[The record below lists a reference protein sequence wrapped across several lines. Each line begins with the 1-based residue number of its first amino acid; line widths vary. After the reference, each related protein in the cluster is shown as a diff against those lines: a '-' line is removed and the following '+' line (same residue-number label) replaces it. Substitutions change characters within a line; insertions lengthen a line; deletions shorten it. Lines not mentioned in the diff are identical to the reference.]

1 MINLDLKSRIPIYEQ
16 LIDRI
21 KQLIIQGVIK
31 PDEKL
36 PSVRNL
42 AQELT
47 INPNTIQ
54 KAYRELEREGY
65 IYSLPGKGSFVSEV
79 KAQENDLKIQEL
91 TQDFKR
97 IVSELLYLGT
107 SKERLI
113 ALIQKTVEEGRKKDE
128 TRD

>member
-1 MINLDLKSRIPIYEQ
+1 MIDLDLKSRIPIYEQ
-16 LIDRI
+16 LIDRV

-36 PSVRNL
+36 PSVRSL
-42 AQELT
+42 AQDLT

-79 KAQENDLKIQEL
+79 KQNENNMKILEL
-91 TQDFKR
+91 TQDFQR
-97 IVSELLYLGT
+97 IVSELLYLGA

-113 ALIQKTVEEGRKKDE
+113 RMIQKTVEEGRKKDE